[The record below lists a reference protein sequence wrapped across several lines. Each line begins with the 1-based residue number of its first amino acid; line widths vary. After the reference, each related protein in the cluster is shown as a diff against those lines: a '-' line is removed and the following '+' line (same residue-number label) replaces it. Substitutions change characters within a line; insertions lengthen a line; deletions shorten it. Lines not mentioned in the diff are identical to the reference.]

1 MRNIFKSLS
10 FMPKG
15 LRYKLILAFS
25 LMSVVPLLIC
35 GVIISV
41 YVYNNK
47 FFVTGDISLILLITI
62 VITVLG
68 FYIAKG
74 IVEPIISMAEKV
86 KLYKNG
92 VEFQE
97 IPVNGEDEIG
107 DLSYSINK
115 MASRLTRNV
124 DTLKGYEER
133 IRGINLDINKKMT
146 ALSTLFQV
154 SSIMSSAKDL
164 NIILQTV
171 IERLP
176 DVMDCEKSF
185 LVIFDE
191 FSKAVRIKATSNLKA
206 EEIESLEKDFSE
218 GVLSRISKQRE
229 TLTLDVQHKMTNI
242 TKVLSNKLALK
253 NIIVIP
259 VILHGE
265 VQCALILGNHK
276 ESFSFSDDDIDL
288 MAVFSKQISIA
299 LENNWLL
306 NKTEELSVKDELT
319 GLFNIKFVK
328 ERLSEE
334 IQRSIIYQ
342 RPCSF
347 ILFDVNNFDLYED
360 KFGKSAAEDILKR
373 VASILKTNVDQIDK
387 VARFDHS
394 QFAMIL
400 PERNK
405 REAHL
410 VADKVRQM
418 INKFEFSNQ
427 EEMPNKNITISG
439 AVTSNPI
446 DGMSSEEL
454 ISKAKMLLTKS
465 QAEEGNRIYA

>member
-1 MRNIFKSLS
+1 
-10 FMPKG
+10 
-15 LRYKLILAFS
+15 
-25 LMSVVPLLIC
+25 MSVVPLLVC

-41 YVYNNK
+41 YVYKNE
-47 FFVTGDISLILLITI
+47 FFVMGDISLILLITI

-68 FYIAKG
+68 LLIAKS
-74 IVEPIISMAEKV
+74 IVEPVIEIAEKV
-86 KLYKNG
+86 KLYNDG
-92 VEFQE
+92 NDFQE
-97 IPVNGEDEIG
+97 IPVNREDEIG

-115 MASRLTRNV
+115 MASKLTSNV

-133 IRGINLDINKKMT
+133 IRGINLEINQKMT

-185 LVIFDE
+185 LAIFDDNNA
-191 FSKAVRIKATSNLKA
+191 SVRLKATSNLKP

-229 TLTLDVQHKMTNI
+229 TLILDAQHKVTNV

-253 NIIVIP
+253 NVIEFP

-265 VQCALILGNHK
+265 VQCALILGNNK
-276 ESFSFSDDDIDL
+276 DSFSFTDDDIDL
-288 MAVFSKQISIA
+288 MRVFSKQVSIA
-299 LENNWLL
+299 LENNWLM
-306 NKTEELSVKDELT
+306 KRTEELSVSDELT
-319 GLFNIKFVK
+319 GLFNVKFVK
-328 ERLSEE
+328 ERLNEE
-334 IQRSIIYQ
+334 IQRSITYQ

-347 ILFDVNNFDLYED
+347 ILFDVDNFDLYED
-360 KFGKSAAEDILKR
+360 KFGKNAAE
-373 VASILKTNVDQIDK
+373 

-418 INKFEFSNQ
+418 IDEFEFANQ
-427 EEMPNKNITISG
+427 EEMPNKKISISG

-446 DGMSSEEL
+446 DGMRGEEL
-454 ISKAKMLLTKS
+454 ISKAKMLLAKGQS
-465 QAEEGNRIYA
+465 EEGNKIYA

>member
-1 MRNIFKSLS
+1 
-10 FMPKG
+10 MPKG

-25 LMSVVPLLIC
+25 LMSIVPLLVC

-41 YVYNNK
+41 YVYNNE
-47 FFVTGDISLILLITI
+47 FFVVGDISLILLITI

-68 FYIAKG
+68 LFIAKS
-74 IVEPIISMAEKV
+74 IVEPVIDIAEKV
-86 KLYKNG
+86 KLYNNG
-92 VEFQE
+92 SDFQE
-97 IPVNGEDEIG
+97 IPVNREDEIG

-115 MASRLTRNV
+115 MASKLTRNV

-133 IRGINLDINKKMT
+133 IRGINLEINKKMT

-185 LVIFDE
+185 LVIFDDQNK
-191 FSKAVRIKATSNLKA
+191 SVHLKATNNLKPD
-206 EEIESLEKDFSE
+206 EIEGLEKDFSE
-218 GVLSRISKQRE
+218 GILSRISKQRE
-229 TLTLDVQHKMTNI
+229 TLILDTQHKITNI
-242 TKVLSNKLALK
+242 TKVLSSKLDLK
-253 NIIVIP
+253 NIVVFP

-265 VQCALILGNHK
+265 VQCALILGNNK
-276 ESFSFSDDDIDL
+276 DNFSFSDDDIDL
-288 MAVFSKQISIA
+288 MRVFSKQVSIA
-299 LENNWLL
+299 LENNWLMK
-306 NKTEELSVKDELT
+306 KTEELSVKDELT
-319 GLFNIKFVK
+319 GLFNVKYIKD
-328 ERLSEE
+328 RLNEE
-334 IQRSIIYQ
+334 IQRAITYQ

-347 ILFDVNNFDLYED
+347 ILFDVDKFDTYED
-360 KFGKSAAEDILKR
+360 KFGKSAAEDVLKR

-394 QFAMIL
+394 QFALIL

-418 INKFEFSNQ
+418 VNEFEFMNQ
-427 EEMPNKNITISG
+427 EEMPGKKLTISG
-439 AVTSNPI
+439 AVTANPI
-446 DGMSSEEL
+446 DGVNSEEL
-454 ISKAKMLLTKS
+454 ISKAKMLLS
-465 QAEEGNRIYA
+465 QDQSEEGNKIYA

>member
-1 MRNIFKSLS
+1 MANIFKSMSL
-10 FMPKG
+10 MPKG

-25 LMSVVPLLIC
+25 LMSVVPLLVC

-41 YVYNNK
+41 YVYKNE
-47 FFVTGDISLILLITI
+47 FFVMGDISLILLITI

-68 FYIAKG
+68 LLIAKS
-74 IVEPIISMAEKV
+74 IVEPVIEIAEKV
-86 KLYKNG
+86 RLYNDG
-92 VEFQE
+92 NDFQE
-97 IPVNGEDEIG
+97 IPVNREDEIG

-115 MASRLTRNV
+115 MASRLTSNV

-133 IRGINLDINKKMT
+133 IRGINLEINQKMT

-185 LVIFDE
+185 LAIFDD
-191 FSKAVRIKATSNLKA
+191 KNATVRLKATSNLKP

-229 TLTLDVQHKMTNI
+229 TLIFDAQHKITNV

-253 NIIVIP
+253 NVIEFP

-265 VQCALILGNHK
+265 VQCALILGNNK
-276 ESFSFSDDDIDL
+276 ESFSFTDDDIDL
-288 MAVFSKQISIA
+288 MSVFSKQVSIA
-299 LENNWLL
+299 LENNWLM
-306 NKTEELSVKDELT
+306 KRTEELSVSDELT
-319 GLFNIKFVK
+319 GLFNVKFAK
-328 ERLSEE
+328 ERLNEE
-334 IQRSIIYQ
+334 IERSITYQ

-347 ILFDVNNFDLYED
+347 ILFDIDNFDLYED
-360 KFGKSAAEDILKR
+360 KFGKASAEDILKR
-373 VASILKTNVDQIDK
+373 VASILKTSADQIDK

-410 VADKVRQM
+410 IADKVRQM
-418 INKFEFSNQ
+418 IEEFEFANQ
-427 EEMPNKNITISG
+427 EEMPNKKISISG

-446 DGMSSEEL
+446 DGMRGEEL
-454 ISKAKMLLTKS
+454 ISKAKMLLTKGQS
-465 QAEEGNRIYA
+465 EEGNKIYA